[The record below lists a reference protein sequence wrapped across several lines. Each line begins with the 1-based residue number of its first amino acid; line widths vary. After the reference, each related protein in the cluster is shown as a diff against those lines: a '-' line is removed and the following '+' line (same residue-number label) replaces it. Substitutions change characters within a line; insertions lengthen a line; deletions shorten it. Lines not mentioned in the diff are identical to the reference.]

1 MNLACVFRLPV
12 FHWLE
17 PEIMDMKKSR
27 EMTWVQWGAVLKGT
41 VLSSFH
47 HMAQMDIEKRHQ
59 RSVEKR
65 TDKPVPS
72 SVLDVHLGLRT
83 VNKMTPSTL
92 SKTFDPSEFPE

>member
-1 MNLACVFRLPV
+1 M

-17 PEIMDMKKSR
+17 PEMMDMKKSR
-27 EMTWVQWGAVLKGT
+27 EITWVQYRSFFGGA

-47 HMAQMDIEKRHQ
+47 LTVQMDIEKHHQ

-92 SKTFDPSEFPE
+92 SKAVPRKKRIQFKL